1 MVAEVSKPAQ
11 QVSQYTFPS
20 TRNGNFNGTYGSI
33 NERLATASAG
43 SKQSAISSTD
53 FAIDDFLTETRER
66 ERETENVREKVE
78 RER

>member
-20 TRNGNFNGTYGSI
+20 TRNGTFNGTYGSI

-66 ERETENVREKVE
+66 ETENVREKVE